1 MNYELKNEHIIQI
14 AVGYV
19 HTGDAGLT
27 KKQIKDGYCI
37 MLCTMNKEGR
47 FVDIALT
54 KKQVEDLINVLN

>member
-1 MNYELKNEHIIQI
+1 MNSELKNEHITQI
-14 AVGYV
+14 AVGSML
-19 HTGDAGLT
+19 TGDAGFT

-54 KKQVEDLINVLN
+54 KKQVEDLIDNLK